1 MPSFAPFFVSGL
13 ATAAT
18 YVLAAV
24 GIVVLYRASGV
35 VNFAQGA
42 VGALAAFVSWS
53 IVQHGGPDIVGW
65 IAGIVVA
72 IAISL
77 FYGRVLAPRLAF
89 GDPVMR
95 AVATLSFAL
104 ILLGFVDYMWGELP
118 RKLSLPTDIGGFEML
133 SVRVNYTRTVALGI
147 AIAATVA
154 IMVFLAKSRI
164 GLQMRALANN
174 RDLSAML
181 GVRVLRADAYAWMIS
196 GALAGVSGI
205 LLADLQRLS
214 GITLTFAVIP
224 AIAAAVFG
232 RFVSLPAT
240 VAGGL
245 VIGVC
250 EAMLTPVPVIGPF
263 RTAVPFLFAVIALL
277 WMQRRATYVYR

>member
-42 VGALAAFVSWS
+42 VGALAAFISWT
-53 IVQHGGPDIVGW
+53 IVQHGGPDVVGW
-65 IAGIVVA
+65 IAGVLSAVA
-72 IAISL
+72 VSF
-77 FYGRVLAPRLAF
+77 FYGRALAPRLAYS
-89 GDPVMR
+89 DPVMR

-104 ILLGFVDYMWGELP
+104 ILLGFIDYIWGELP
-118 RKLSLPTDIGGFEML
+118 RKLKLPTDTDGFEL
-133 SVRVNYTRTVALGI
+133 LEVRITYTRAVAFGV
-147 AIAATVA
+147 AVGVTVA
-154 IMVFLAKSRI
+154 IMAFLAKSRL
-164 GLQMRALANN
+164 GLQMRALASN

-181 GVRVLRADAYAWMIS
+181 GVRVLHADGYAWVIS

-214 GITLTFAVIP
+214 GIALTFAVIP
-224 AIAAAVFG
+224 SIAAAVFG

-240 VAGGL
+240 VVGAL
-245 VIGVC
+245 AIGVC
-250 EAMLTPVPVIGPF
+250 EALLTPVPVVGPF
-263 RTAVPFLFAVIALL
+263 RAAVPFIFAVLAML

>member
-1 MPSFAPFFVSGL
+1 
-13 ATAAT
+13 
-18 YVLAAV
+18 VL
-24 GIVVLYRASGV
+24 
-35 VNFAQGA
+35 
-42 VGALAAFVSWS
+42 
-53 IVQHGGPDIVGW
+53 
-65 IAGIVVA
+65 VA

-77 FYGRVLAPRLAF
+77 FYGRVLAPRLAY

-104 ILLGFVDYMWGELP
+104 ILLGFIDFIWGELP
-118 RKLSLPTDIGGFEML
+118 RKLKLPTDTDGFEL
-133 SVRVNYTRTVALGI
+133 FAVRVTYTRAVAFAI
-147 AIAATVA
+147 ALAATVA
-154 IMVFLAKSRI
+154 IMLFLARSRL

-174 RDLSAML
+174 RELSAML

-205 LLADLQRLS
+205 LLGDLQRLS

-224 AIAAAVFG
+224 SIAAAVFG
-232 RFVSLPAT
+232 RFTSLPAT

-245 VIGVC
+245 AIGVC
-250 EAMLTPVPVIGPF
+250 EAMLTPVPIVGPF
-263 RTAVPFLFAVIALL
+263 RTAVPFLFAVIAML

>member
-53 IVQHGGPDIVGW
+53 IVQHGGPDVVGW
-65 IAGIVVA
+65 IAGILVA

-77 FYGRVLAPRLAF
+77 FYGRVLAPRLAY

-104 ILLGFVDYMWGELP
+104 ILLGFIDYVWGELP
-118 RKLSLPTDIGGFEML
+118 RKLKLPTDTDGFEL
-133 SVRVNYTRTVALGI
+133 LAVRVTYTRAVAFAI
-147 AIAATVA
+147 ALAATVS
-154 IMVFLAKSRI
+154 IMLFLARSRI

-214 GITLTFAVIP
+214 GIALTFAVIP
-224 AIAAAVFG
+224 SIAAAVIG
-232 RFVSLPAT
+232 RFSSLPAT

>member
-42 VGALAAFVSWS
+42 VGALAAFVSWT
-53 IVQHGGPDIVGW
+53 ITQHGGPDVVGW
-65 IAGIVVA
+65 IAGISVA

-77 FYGRVLAPRLAF
+77 FYGRVLAPRLAY

-104 ILLGFVDYMWGELP
+104 ILVGFIDYIWGELP
-118 RKLSLPTDIGGFEML
+118 RKLKLPTDVDSFEL
-133 SVRVNYTRTVALGI
+133 LAVRITYTR
-147 AIAATVA
+147 AIAFGVA
-154 IMVFLAKSRI
+154 VAVTIGIMAFLATSRL
-164 GLQMRALANN
+164 GLQLRALAAN

-181 GVRVLRADAYAWMIS
+181 GVRVLRADAYAWAIS

-214 GITLTFAVIP
+214 GIALTFAVIP
-224 AIAAAVFG
+224 SIAAAVFG

-250 EAMLTPVPVIGPF
+250 EAMLTPVPIVGPF
-263 RTAVPFLFAVIALL
+263 RTAAPFLFAVIALL